1 MVQNLS
7 KHDQSV
13 QKALNDVAIGN
24 IASIP
29 QAAAYHSVPISTA
42 YHRAHGR
49 KPRAQTDLRSKR
61 LNFQQERVLVQWVKD
76 SQRQLNAPSFLTIRV
91 VVSKILLENG
101 DSKPLGQH

>member
-7 KHDQSV
+7 KHDHSV

-29 QAAAYHSVPISTA
+29 QAAAYHGVPISTA
-42 YHRAHGR
+42 YHRAQGR

-61 LNFQQERVLVQWVKD
+61 LNFQQERVLVQ
-76 SQRQLNAPSFLTIRV
+76 
-91 VVSKILLENG
+91 
-101 DSKPLGQH
+101 